1 MVHLDIIA
9 KIAEEKIKEA
19 IERGVFR
26 DLPGKGQPLEME
38 DLSLVPDELRIC
50 YKVLKNAGLLP
61 PELELRKEIATL
73 EALLTTIDDDEVL
86 LRTISTLNEKI
97 MRLNI
102 IEKHSLPLE
111 KKQYYAKSVRK
122 KIGYFPEKSSR

>member
-1 MVHLDIIA
+1 MDIIA

-19 IERGVFR
+19 IERGFFK
-26 DLPGKGQPLEME
+26 DLPGAGMPLEMD
-38 DLSLVPDELRIC
+38 DLSLVPEELRMC

-73 EALLTTIDDDEVL
+73 ELLLETIDDERVL
-86 LRTISTLNEKI
+86 ESTISTLNEKI

-102 IEKHSLPLE
+102 IEKRSLPLE
-111 KKQYYAKSVRK
+111 KKQYYAKSLRK
-122 KIGYFPEKSSR
+122 KLRAPSTPIKG